1 MCTFVVCFVIGFDFY
16 YWSLDKSELVCLCVC
31 CPFNVFL
38 VSSSRA
44 NSPQTYTTTLFSQTH
59 NGPQC
64 SHCWVPIFSVG
75 LPPTSSSIKRRRAER
90 PSSFLSHCSET
101 LIIPP
106 LLSRWEG
113 DPTPQWW
120 RWLAD
125 IQTVSVEGRNRTR
138 VVLCFNEPGSQ
149 GKNNCPSKLW
159 AQLTN
164 CETNFNS
171 SFYLT
176 IYLLST
182 LKTY

>member
-125 IQTVSVEGRNRTR
+125 IQTVSVEGREWCCVLMRLVPRVRTT
-138 VVLCFNEPGSQ
+138 VPQ
-149 GKNNCPSKLW
+149 
-159 AQLTN
+159 
-164 CETNFNS
+164 S
-171 SFYLT
+171 SGHSWQT
-176 IYLLST
+176 VKQT
-182 LKTY
+182 LIPVFI